1 VICVD
6 FKNIREDN
14 YIDVLNEKFR
24 LGRMPYHDILLSFLD
39 QWFSDNDTF
48 IIKTSGSTGGKAKKL
63 SFDKQQ
69 MIDSAKVTLTYFSLK
84 QGDKALLCLP
94 IDYIAGKMML
104 VRALVGGLK
113 LFVVEPGSNFWDEL
127 DESIDFAAVV
137 PLQLENADP
146 DKVSYIKNIL
156 IGGAPIN
163 DRLKNLLDHSQARF
177 YESFGMSES
186 LSHFAIKDIGNGEEC
201 FKLLGGVE
209 ANANKE
215 GQLSVKVPWISSSWL
230 KTDDR
235 VVFKDTNKFEW
246 VGRFSDIINTGGVK
260 VNPFDCEKRLTLP
273 LRTFFGE
280 DRSFYITYLPE
291 PSLGQKVVLII
302 EGEEKAGLRDLV
314 SQYLERYETPKEIIF
329 IEQFK
334 YSSSGKILKAQTK
347 ALLK

>member
-1 VICVD
+1 MICID

-24 LGRMPYHDILLSFLD
+24 LNRMPYHDILLSFLD
-39 QWFSDNDTF
+39 QWFGNNDTF
-48 IIKTSGSTGGKAKKL
+48 IIKTSGSTGGGAKEL

-69 MIDSAKVTLTYFSLK
+69 MIDSANVTLTYFSLK

-113 LFVVEPGSNFWDEL
+113 LFVVEPSSDFWDEL

-146 DKVSYIKNIL
+146 NKISYIKSIL

-163 DRLKNLLDHSQARF
+163 DRLKDQLDHSQVRF

-186 LSHFAIKDIGNGEEC
+186 LSHFAMKNLSNGEEC

-209 ANANKE
+209 ANASKE

-235 VVFKDTNKFEW
+235 VVFKDIDKFEW
-246 VGRFSDIINTGGVK
+246 LGRFSDIINTGGVK
-260 VNPFDCEKRLTLP
+260 VSPFDCEKRLTLP

-280 DRSFYITYLPE
+280 DRSFYMTSLPE

-302 EGEEKAGLRDLV
+302 EGEKKTGLREV
-314 SQYLERYETPKEIIF
+314 ITQHLEKYEAPKNIIF
-329 IEQFK
+329 IEKFK

-347 ALLK
+347 